1 MAARVPLGI
10 AALLTITT
18 LGAGVLAPAAL
29 TAQDSVGSAGTV
41 TTSSAGTLAPAAPPP
56 LSAEQ
61 WRADVRAL
69 LTGLKER
76 HRNLYHTTPP
86 AAFDSAAAALVQ
98 RLPRLARHQVVME
111 MARIAAMAGDGH
123 TNIQPTRDAVVGFRV
138 LPVALHQFKDGL
150 WVRAARSPSSSLAG
164 ARVTRIGDATAEE
177 ALERTRP
184 YIGRDNEQAVRYL
197 GPQLLAMPEVLH
209 AIGLSNNPDSARF
222 EIEQGDEKRTVWLR
236 AAGLVEPA
244 PADVDVSLRRRAG
257 WVDARDAG
265 YAPEPLWLRS
275 EPDSMLWWH
284 TTVPG
289 TRTVYAQINQVRN
302 GPAASFEE
310 FTERLFATLDSGATD
325 RLVIDLRLNRGGH
338 GDLLR
343 PLVRGL
349 VRRPV
354 NERGRLMVLIGRS
367 SGSAAQFLLD
377 DLERYSEAVF
387 IGEPSASRG
396 NHFGDARGFT
406 LPNSRITV
414 RAPSLYWQHWDP
426 RDTRPWTAPEVAAE
440 MTFADYRANRD
451 PALEAALTWKPR
463 PSLVDDLRLL
473 VGVNDTLGIRKRI
486 ALFREDPANAYQDL
500 RPKIDSVA
508 THFQSRRDLAAA
520 TRALELAANEFP
532 ESAPTQVS
540 LAELYVASGRKDL
553 ARTRLTRALQLDPKN
568 EAAASR
574 LKELGTP

>member
-10 AALLTITT
+10 AALL
-18 LGAGVLAPAAL
+18 LLAPVAL
-29 TAQDSVGSAGTV
+29 AQDPAASPTT
-41 TTSSAGTLAPAAPPP
+41 TTSSSGTLAPAAPPP

-61 WRADVRAL
+61 WRGDVRAL
-69 LTGLKER
+69 VAGLKER
-76 HRNLYHTTPP
+76 HRDLSHTAPP
-86 AAFDSAAAALVQ
+86 EAFDSAAVALMQ

-111 MARIAAMAGDGH
+111 LARIAAMAGDGH
-123 TNIQPTRDAVVGFRV
+123 PAIQPTRDAIVGFHA

-150 WVRAARSPSSSLAG
+150 YVRAARSPNSSLAG
-164 ARVTRIGDATAEE
+164 ARVTRIGNATAAE

-184 YIGRDNEQAVRYL
+184 YIGRDDEQAVRYH

-209 AIGLSNNPDSARF
+209 ALGLAGSPDSARF

-236 AAGLVEPA
+236 AAGPSEPA
-244 PADVDVSLRRRAG
+244 AGDVDMSWRRRAG

-275 EPDSMLWWH
+275 EPDSVLWWH

-302 GPAASFEE
+302 GPASSFEE

-325 RLVIDLRLNRGGH
+325 RLVIDLRLNRGGD

-349 VRRPV
+349 VRRPI
-354 NERGRLMVLIGRS
+354 NERGRLMVLMGRS
-367 SGSAAQFLLD
+367 TWSAAQLLVD

-387 IGEPSASRG
+387 IGEPPGTRG
-396 NHFGDARGFT
+396 SHFGDSREFI
-406 LPNSRITV
+406 LPNSRIPV
-414 RAPSLYWQHWDP
+414 RASASSRQHRDA
-426 RDTRPWTAPEVAAE
+426 RDTRPWTAPEIAAE
-440 MTFADYRANRD
+440 MTFADYRSNRD
-451 PALEAALTWKPR
+451 PALDAALTWKPR
-463 PSLVDDLRLL
+463 PSLVDDLRVL

-486 ALFREDPANAYQDL
+486 ALFRDDPANAYQDL

-508 THFQSRRDLAAA
+508 THFYTRRDLAAA
-520 TRALELAANEFP
+520 TRALELAASEYP
-532 ESAPTQVS
+532 ESAPAQVS
-540 LAELYVASGRKDL
+540 LADLYVASGRKDL

-574 LKELGTP
+574 LEKLGTP